1 MWQVI
6 YKNFEGEVS
15 TEEETTNGKK
25 GEKGG
30 EDLGLL
36 LHSVLAN

>member
-1 MWQVI
+1 MWQLI

-15 TEEETTNGKK
+15 TEEETMNGKK
-25 GEKGG
+25 GEKR